1 MNRTEK
7 DRQSCTGGSKR
18 VTDEFLENRAANP
31 RYDLGD
37 EDEEEYRGQ
46 QSHDEGRW
54 QDARTRFR
62 DVCDVDDRSP
72 FLGRISY
79 LP

>member
-7 DRQSCTGGSKR
+7 NHQSCAGGSKR

-31 RYDLGD
+31 RYDLRD

-54 QDARTRFR
+54 QDALTRFR
-62 DVCDVDDRSP
+62 DVCDDRSP